1 MQRRAKNVISSNAPA
16 REFNY
21 NTNSRYQRNSR
32 CNPCIPIYAPSISLR
47 IFTQWWPTTGD
58 RMKGHA
64 KKIQKGGREEGE
76 WRNGSVVHATA
87 PLQHCPFALIVAIQ
101 RQFVTGLEKE
111 GAVAKAGT
119 LVTQGRIKV
128 ISCPLRYGW
137 EQGWNGIITV
147 GHGETHPRST
157 SRPFLLVFKHEP
169 RDVAFSLLY

>member
-1 MQRRAKNVISSNAPA
+1 M
-16 REFNY
+16 
-21 NTNSRYQRNSR
+21 
-32 CNPCIPIYAPSISLR
+32 CAPSISLR

-64 KKIQKGGREEGE
+64 KKIQKGEGGK

-128 ISCPLRYGW
+128 ISSPLRCGRGRGGGGRVARTRLERNYNRGG
-137 EQGWNGIITV
+137 QHI
-147 GHGETHPRST
+147 HGPPALFFSCSNTG
-157 SRPFLLVFKHEP
+157 P